1 MMRVPT
7 SPENALLAAS
17 RLLDRELEL
26 LEIFTAGQHAL
37 TLLAADGDSEV
48 VVRTFPPGDD
58 AVARELA
65 ALERIASL
73 GPIVPHLIA
82 ASADGEEP
90 LIITSKVAGTTP
102 DPRADHFAVG
112 RQMAAALFAIH
123 GLDGTGLPLAPMAAP
138 PGETAIARRAQQT
151 FARLDL
157 RERVLSHGDFWTGNA
172 LWVRDEATGAPRLT
186 GVVDWSGAKH
196 APRGFDLA
204 WCRQDLVLLGSPAA
218 AETFLAEYEARLGSP
233 VSDMNDWDVQAA
245 ASAADRVETWLPNY
259 HGIGLTDMT
268 AELLRSRLDEWN
280 ASL

>member
-1 MMRVPT
+1 MMRVPP
-7 SPENALLAAS
+7 SPENTLLAAS

-26 LEIFTAGQHAL
+26 LEVFTAGQHAL

-48 VVRTFPPGDD
+48 VVRAFPSGDD

-73 GPIVPHLIA
+73 GPMVPHLVA
-82 ASADGEEP
+82 ASAGAAEP
-90 LIITSKVAGTTP
+90 LIITTRVAGSTP
-102 DPRADHFAVG
+102 DPRADLFAVA

-123 GLDGTGLPLAPMAAP
+123 GLDGTGLPLAPMTAP
-138 PGETAIARRAQQT
+138 SGETTIGHRAQQA
-151 FARLDL
+151 FGRLDL
-157 RERVLSHGDFWTGNA
+157 RDRVLSHGDFWIGNA
-172 LWVRDEATGAPRLT
+172 LWVRDETTKASQLT

-204 WCRQDLVLLGSPAA
+204 WCRQDLVLLGSPSA
-218 AETFLAEYEARLGSP
+218 AESFLAEYEARFGAP
-233 VSDMNDWDVQAA
+233 ISDINDWDVQAA

-268 AELLRSRLDEWN
+268 AELLRSRLEEWN